1 MKKNYITPFIRTQK
15 QKNLLMKVT
24 FMMNLNQSIVL
35 LYKTQKFLGDGSGWI
50 MDSFTEHNF
59 NISKHNP

>member
-15 QKNLLMKVT
+15 QKKLLMKVT

-35 LYKTQKFLGDGSGWI
+35 LYKTQKFLGDGSSWI

>member
-1 MKKNYITPFIRTQK
+1 
-15 QKNLLMKVT
+15 MKVT

-35 LYKTQKFLGDGSGWI
+35 LYKTQKFLGDGSSWI

-59 NISKHNP
+59 NILKHNP

>member
-1 MKKNYITPFIRTQK
+1 MKKNYITPFTRTQK

-35 LYKTQKFLGDGSGWI
+35 LYKTRKFLGDGSGWI

-59 NISKHNP
+59 NILKHNP

>member
-1 MKKNYITPFIRTQK
+1 
-15 QKNLLMKVT
+15 MKVT

>member
-1 MKKNYITPFIRTQK
+1 
-15 QKNLLMKVT
+15 MKVT

-35 LYKTQKFLGDGSGWI
+35 LYKTQKFLGDGSGCI

-59 NISKHNP
+59 NILKHNP

>member
-1 MKKNYITPFIRTQK
+1 MKKNSIPPFIRTQK
-15 QKNLLMKVT
+15 QKKLLMKVT

-59 NISKHNP
+59 NILKHNP